1 MSVKIE
7 RNYSQRKCELF
18 IEIIFKCNEVLILN
32 KLQLIMYTKVGKLA
46 GNLQLNN
53 NYIASKIQLEKIS
66 SFAQGW

>member
-1 MSVKIE
+1 MKIE

>member
-1 MSVKIE
+1 MKIE
-7 RNYSQRKCELF
+7 RNYSERKCELF